1 MARITTSPLF
11 VRRPPLGMLRLR
23 RLMVPPLVVADTAHG
38 AVVGDFVTFSGATS
52 LGGVI
57 TAAVLNQ
64 EYEITLVVNANSY
77 QIVSRTGGT
86 TLTQQTWVDT
96 STTPHTIR
104 NVAPVPANGSDT
116 GNGGGSIV
124 GNYQINI
131 GLNTTVR
138 ASGWGAGTW
147 GVDQVGAPHLRT
159 RL

>member
-77 QIVSRTGGT
+77 QIVSRDRGHYPY
-86 TLTQQTWVDT
+86 
-96 STTPHTIR
+96 STNLGRYKHNSSHNKKR
-104 NVAPVPANGSDT
+104 GSC
-116 GNGGGSIV
+116 SC
-124 GNYQINI
+124 
-131 GLNTTVR
+131 
-138 ASGWGAGTW
+138 
-147 GVDQVGAPHLRT
+147 
-159 RL
+159 